1 MKITAEKDQWF
12 IVDNSQHHNG
22 KLKAG
27 ESVESKYDIKSFET
41 ESEYL
46 DELQKLNA
54 TPTKFPIK
62 EKMEQ
67 PNT

>member
-12 IVDNSQHHNG
+12 IVDNPQHHNG

-46 DELQKLNA
+46 DELQRLNIV
-54 TPTKFPIK
+54 PIK
-62 EKMEQ
+62 LPIMEKMEL
-67 PNT
+67 PKS